1 MPDTYNYP
9 AEIERDEDGRFVVT
23 FPDFGWGATDD
34 ATREEALAEAKDLLR
49 ELIAATIRDGEMLP
63 DPSCAGRKR
72 TWVVP
77 PVQIALKAALYDA
90 WREAG
95 ISQRR
100 LARDLGVAESEVRR
114 MLNPEHST
122 KAATIDGALRR
133 LGKRVTLTVGTA
145 A

>member
-9 AEIERDEDGRFVVT
+9 TEIERDEVGRFVVT
-23 FPDFGWGATDD
+23 FPDFGWGATDG
-34 ATREEALAEAKDLLR
+34 ATRDEALTEAKDLLR
-49 ELIAATIRDGEMLP
+49 ELIAATLRDGEMLP
-63 DPSCAGRKR
+63 DPSGASTKR
-72 TWVVP
+72 TLVVP
-77 PVQIALKAALYDA
+77 PVQIALKAAIYEA

-95 ISQRR
+95 ISQRG
-100 LARDLGVAESEVRR
+100 LARDLGVAEIEVRR
-114 MLNPEHST
+114 MLNPEHNT